1 MKALFNLFVLLIFI
15 ISLDSNAQWIQL
27 ETNNTSGL
35 FSISA
40 VNDNVIWSCCKERRV
55 IKTTNGGVN
64 WTIYDPVLPSS
75 YYMGNIY
82 AVNESKA
89 FISGHI
95 IDGNAFCYM
104 TTNGGTNWTQVL
116 YLSSGMVNAVIFKD
130 SNEGI
135 LTCDPINNNWII
147 YKTTNGGNNWN
158 ISATF
163 PSLYSET
170 GLANSLDCYGN
181 NVWIGT
187 SFGRVLISSNF
198 GDNWSIVDFGTTK
211 SVSSPHFINA
221 QTGICSGIS
230 LLKYTTN
237 AGANWSNMNYP
248 SISPGVGIA
257 GNLNEFIIGV
267 MGTKIY
273 KTTNGGSNWAVEF
286 SLEPSNMVR
295 YHMTKSRDGVY
306 VWDARSNGKVGKR
319 IIPISIRNLS
329 SEMPSGNRLSQNY
342 PNPFNPVTNIVYS
355 LMKSSLATLRVYDAL
370 GREIQ
375 SLVNEK
381 QAPGTYEA
389 VFDASHIPSGVY
401 FYRLTAEGFSET
413 RKMVVLK

>member
-40 VNDNVIWSCCKERRV
+40 VNDNVIWSCCYASRV

-64 WTIYDPVLPSS
+64 WTIYDPVMPSS

-89 FISGHI
+89 FISGQTYY
-95 IDGNAFCYM
+95 GNAFCYM

-116 YLSSGMVNAVIFKD
+116 YLSSGMVNAVIFKN

-135 LTCDPINNNWII
+135 LTCDPINNNWRI

-163 PSLYSET
+163 PSLSSET

-187 SFGRVLISSNF
+187 NHGRVLISSNF
-198 GDNWSIVDFGTTK
+198 GDNWSIVDLGTTQE
-211 SVSSPHFINA
+211 VSSLHFINA
-221 QTGICSGIS
+221 QTGICSGMS

-248 SISPGVGIA
+248 STTQGVGIA
-257 GNLNEFIIGV
+257 GNLNGFIIGV
-267 MGTKIY
+267 LGRSIY
-273 KTTNGGSNWAVEF
+273 KTTNGGSNWVVEF
-286 SLEPSNMVR
+286 ALDTGMTR
-295 YHMTKSRDGVY
+295 RHMTKSRDGVY

-319 IIPISIRNLS
+319 TIPISIRNLS

-370 GREIQ
+370 GKEVRT
-375 SLVNEK
+375 LMNEN

-389 VFDASHIPSGVY
+389 VFDATRLPSGVY
-401 FYRLTAEGFSET
+401 YYRLTTEGFSET